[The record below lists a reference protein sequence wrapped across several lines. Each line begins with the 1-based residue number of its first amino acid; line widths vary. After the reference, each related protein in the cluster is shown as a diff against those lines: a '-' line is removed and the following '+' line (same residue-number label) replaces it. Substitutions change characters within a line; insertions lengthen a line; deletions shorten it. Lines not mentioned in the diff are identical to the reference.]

1 MAEIENDIKLNPNK
15 VKKYQTSIY
24 NFLEKYRVGNGADI
38 KYTHISMGESH
49 MGKFNLDKKAIKEFN
64 NIYGEATEY
73 GVEFHI
79 AEKPK
84 EFGPLLVD
92 IDMEFPND
100 EYKPN
105 SRLYNTNLVLDVI
118 NAYRESI
125 IKYLDL
131 NNDELQ
137 VCLIEKPK
145 PSMKPSIVKD
155 GFHLIFNNICAST
168 KLRHIIRNN
177 AVEILKNNDNMTSF
191 ANTVDKI
198 VDKAVVSTNCWLMYG
213 SRKKDGQ
220 LYSLTK
226 IYDYENAE
234 LNLPDK
240 SKYVKMF
247 SIQQKI
253 WDEENA
259 HAYLEH
265 IDDEFIEAEYK
276 KCDKYNGAQRAQP
289 TEFHVS
295 ENKEDEIRRATY
307 LVSLLD
313 DSRAKDFESW
323 MRVGWALHNVDVSLI
338 STWVEFSKRCSKFK
352 NGECEKVWYKM
363 RDEGLT
369 IRSLMLWAE
378 QDNYTKYHQFI
389 TSEFNDVLNKSL
401 DGSSYF
407 VAKALYTKYIERFV
421 CTSLKFGQWYEFRNH
436 RWYSVAKGYTLQKE
450 ISESFAN
457 EYYKLISKHSLK
469 ATQLNGSDREDAQ
482 KKVEKTQA
490 IIRQLMNITFKDKVM
505 RECETLFFDSEF
517 EKKLDENYD
526 LIGFNNGV
534 YDLAQEEFREGR
546 PDDYISQ
553 TTGNDY
559 YEFHMNNPFSDKMF
573 KFLREILPN
582 EDVRKY
588 FLLTLA
594 TCVAGHNKE
603 EKMHL
608 VTGSGSNGKSLLF
621 SLVQKALGEYYL
633 SCPITIITRKRG
645 QSNQASPE
653 LLRLKGARCGC
664 FQETD
669 EGEKLNVG
677 IMKEITGN
685 DSFMVRGLFSDPI
698 EIKPQIKFFLAC
710 NQKPEVPST
719 DGGTWRRLRVI
730 DFNSKFVEVPAK
742 SNEFLIDNML
752 KQKIQDWA
760 PLFASYLIHL
770 YVSEY
775 KKLSY
780 LSEPD
785 AVKYST
791 NSYKMENDYYTE
803 FFVDKIIITN
813 HKRDT
818 ITIKNMWETFK
829 SWFKVAHENHKV
841 PNQNEFHKFIVEK
854 IGEPRNNLK
863 WMGYKFSENTPE
875 NDNNDNNDNSDD
887 DNIIDNMTNKPSK
900 NALDL

>member
-1 MAEIENDIKLNPNK
+1 MAEIENEIKLNPNK

-24 NFLEKYRVGNGADI
+24 SFLEKYRVGNGPDI
-38 KYTHISMGESH
+38 KYTHVSMGDMH
-49 MGKFNLDKKAIKEFN
+49 MGKFNLDKSAIKEFN
-64 NIYGEATEY
+64 KIYFEAIDY

-84 EFGPLLVD
+84 EYGPLLVD
-92 IDMEFPND
+92 IDMEFPVD
-100 EYKPN
+100 DYKSN
-105 SRLYNTNLVLDVI
+105 TRLYNSNLVLDVI
-118 NAYRESI
+118 GAYRESI
-125 IKYLDL
+125 NKYLDL
-131 NNDELQ
+131 NSNELQ

-145 PSMKPSIVKD
+145 PTIKPSLIKD
-155 GFHLIFNNICAST
+155 GFHLIFNNICANT

-177 AVEILKNNDNMTSF
+177 AVELLKNNDKLTKFINS
-191 ANTVDKI
+191 VDKI

-220 LYSLTK
+220 LYKLTK

-234 LNLPDK
+234 INLPEK
-240 SKYVKMF
+240 GNNIVNMF
-247 SIQQKI
+247 SIQHKL
-253 WDEENA
+253 WKEENA

-265 IDDEFIEAEYK
+265 VDDDFIDNEFK
-276 KCDKYNGAQRAQP
+276 KYDKYNSTQRSQP

-295 ENKEDEIRRATY
+295 ENKEDEIRRATF

-313 DSRAKDFESW
+313 DQRAKDFDSW
-323 MRVGWALHNVDVSLI
+323 MRIGWALHNVDISLI
-338 STWVEFSKRCSKFK
+338 SVWNEFSKKSSKFK
-352 NGECEKVWYKM
+352 NGECEKAWYKM

-389 TSEFNDVLNKSL
+389 ASEFNDVLNKSL

-407 VAKALYTKYIERFV
+407 VAKALYTKYMDRFV
-421 CTSLKFGQWYEFRNH
+421 CTSLKFNQWYEFRNH
-436 RWYSVAKGYTLQKE
+436 RWYPVPKGYTLQKE

-469 ATQLNGSDREDAQ
+469 ATQLSGPERDDAQ
-482 KKVEKTQA
+482 KKVEKTQS
-490 IIRQLMNITFKDKVM
+490 IIRQLMNITFKDKIM
-505 RECETLFFDSEF
+505 RECENLFFDSEF

-534 YDLAQEEFREGR
+534 YDLVNGEFREGR

-559 YEFHMNNPFSDKMF
+559 FEFHNNNPYADKMF
-573 KFLREILPN
+573 KFLKEILPN
-582 EDVRKY
+582 DDVRKY

-594 TCVAGHNKE
+594 TCVSGHNKE

-621 SLVQKALGEYYL
+621 NLVQLALGEYYL

-669 EGEKLNVG
+669 EGERLNVG

-685 DSFMVRGLFSDPI
+685 DSFMVRGLFADPI

-730 DFNSKFVEVPAK
+730 DFNSKFVETPSK

-752 KQKIQDWA
+752 KQKIKDWA
-760 PLFASYLIHL
+760 PLFASYLIYL
-770 YVSEY
+770 YINEY
-775 KKLSY
+775 KKMAY

-803 FFVDKIIITN
+803 FFIQKLVFTNNRKDFITTQSMWDTFKAWFKLVHEHQKAPSQNELFKFLVDKI
-813 HKRDT
+813 
-818 ITIKNMWETFK
+818 
-829 SWFKVAHENHKV
+829 
-841 PNQNEFHKFIVEK
+841 
-854 IGEPRNNLK
+854 GEIRNNTR
-863 WMGYKFSENTPE
+863 WAGYKFSDSSDNTC
-875 NDNNDNNDNSDD
+875 DASDD
-887 DNIIDNMTNKPSK
+887 EDKQPIIK